1 VKPIDDDAV
10 KARAELWGAARRSV
24 NLGVVI
30 VIMIFLAVPPI
41 YLFDTFIP
49 FLIGAP

>member
-10 KARAELWGAARRSV
+10 MARAELWGAARRSV

-49 FLIGAP
+49 S